1 MSLKKTTIDIMDM
14 NVVCVAVLFK
24 QGNTMNDTLTIQIC
38 VALVLGIATLEYLLN
53 IVGLSSFMFPI
64 WIGD

>member
-1 MSLKKTTIDIMDM
+1 MAM

-38 VALVLGIATLEYLLN
+38 LALVLGIATLEYWLN
-53 IVGLSSFMFPI
+53 QIGMSGFTYALIVG
-64 WIGD
+64 D